1 MTTSVGDA
9 SPDQPTLDSSNLQP
23 VAQAEVSGAAPVA
36 SLDIGTLTD
45 GTTLSAAPTA
55 SYATNVYP
63 YDCVCYMT
71 MTFPGVGTFR
81 GSAVII
87 GPHTILT
94 AAHCLWDQDVQASAT
109 DIQLYPGDSSGSSG
123 TAITGP
129 YSIHYN
135 AINNA
140 GGFLTNQQSQ
150 FDFGIIDV
158 AQDLSSYGSFG
169 IETNYAGGTVHMT
182 GYPAIAGLTQTD
194 QVGTVT
200 KDSTYSV
207 LDYGTVA
214 AHPGNS
220 GGPMWVDNNG
230 VAEVVG
236 IVSTT
241 GWGAQITTADLA
253 QIQAWEA
260 SDSALWSVMKVDTF
274 TAVESTTGDTITGVV
289 YDNTGRYSVGST
301 YTTGTDQRGG
311 TWTYTVTG
319 VTSADNAHQNGSYSG
334 MVYDLSYYDANLAST
349 YSTYYGTKGYSQG
362 YDDKTYYSGVNYL
375 GSEGDVV
382 NEGSQSYA
390 IGSGYY
396 VVPDR
401 PVMKLDTFTAVE
413 SVTGDV
419 ITGVL
424 YDNTSRYSV
433 GSSYTSATDQRG
445 GTWTYTVNS
454 IATADSAHQ
463 DTSYSGMVYD
473 LSYRDAELAAT
484 YATYYGTKGFS
495 QGLNDKT
502 NYSGSNYLGSGGDVV
517 FTDFGAYGIGGTYVL
532 PKQMTVDTFTAVE
545 SVTGDVITGV
555 LYDNTGRYSVG
566 SSYTSVVDQRGG
578 TWTYTITGIAAADS
592 AHRNAVYSGMV
603 YDLSY
608 YSADAQTT
616 YTTYFGSAGYNS
628 RNSQASGSTV
638 SDLVSYSGSNY
649 LGSDG
654 DLVFVNG
661 TAYGI
666 GSGTYVL
673 PVPPVMKVDTFTAV
687 ESVTGDIITG
697 ILYDNTG
704 RYSVGSSYTSG
715 TDQRG
720 GTWTYTVNSI
730 SRADNTHQAASYSGM
745 VYDLSYY
752 DADAFAT
759 YTTLYGA
766 AGHNGIADQ
775 VNYSGSNYLGSDGDL
790 VSVNGTIYGIASG
803 TYVVPVQSVMTVDTF
818 TAVESTT
825 GDTITGI
832 LYDNTSRYSVGSS
845 TTLGTD
851 QLGGNWTY
859 TINSIAR
866 ADNAHQNASYSGM
879 VYDLSYH
886 DASAGAT
893 YVTVYGSQGH
903 NGIADRTN
911 YSGSNYLGSDGDLV
925 SINGR
930 FYGIASGKY
939 VVPANVTAA
948 ATDALIGDP
957 QDSQPGADLLGY
969 SDAVGNS
976 GAAVAGINDGF
987 GADLGLLGNYMSA
1000 AFATPA
1006 AGGQADMGIGGQI
1019 GQDLTTLA
1027 AHTGS

>member
-9 SPDQPTLDSSNLQP
+9 SPDQPTLDSGNPQP
-23 VAQAEVSGAAPVA
+23 VAQAEVSSAAPVA
-36 SLDIGTLTD
+36 SLDVGTLTD

-94 AAHCLWDQDVQASAT
+94 AAHCLWDEDVQASAT
-109 DIQLYPGDSSGSSG
+109 NIQLYPGDSSGSSG

-135 AINNA
+135 AVDNL

-150 FDFGIIDV
+150 FDFGVIDV
-158 AQDLSSYGSFG
+158 AEDLSSYGSFG

-182 GYPAIAGLTQTD
+182 GYPAIAGQAQTD

-200 KDSTYSV
+200 ADPTYSV

-220 GGPMWVDNNG
+220 GGPMWVMNNG

-241 GWGAQITTADLA
+241 GWGADITTADLA
-253 QIQAWEA
+253 QIQSWEA
-260 SDSALWSVMKVDTF
+260 ADSGLWSVMKVETF
-274 TAVESTTGDTITGVV
+274 RAVESVTGDIITGVV
-289 YDNTGRYSVGST
+289 YDNAGRYSVGST

-319 VTSADNAHQNGSYSG
+319 ISTADSAHQNGSYSG
-334 MVYDLSYYDANLAST
+334 MVYDLSYYDANLAAT
-349 YSTYYGTKGYSQG
+349 FSTYYGANGYSGG
-362 YDDKTYYSGVNYL
+362 YDDKAYYSGSNYL

-382 NEGSQSYA
+382 TEGSQNYS

-396 VVPDR
+396 VIPDR

-433 GSSYTSATDQRG
+433 GSTYTSATDQRG

-463 DTSYSGMVYD
+463 DTSYTGMVYD
-473 LSYRDAELAAT
+473 LSYRDAALATT
-484 YATYYGTKGFS
+484 YATYYGAGGYS
-495 QGLNDKT
+495 LGLNDKT
-502 NYSGSNYLGSGGDVV
+502 YYSGSNYLGSAGDVIIG
-517 FTDFGAYGIGGTYVL
+517 DIGSYAIGGTYVL

-566 SSYTSVVDQRGG
+566 SSYTAATDQRGG
-578 TWTYTITGIAAADS
+578 TWTYTVTGIAAADS
-592 AHRNAVYSGMV
+592 AHRNAAYSGMV

-608 YSADAQTT
+608 YSAGALAT
-616 YTTYFGSAGYNS
+616 YDTYFGKAGYNS
-628 RNSQASGSTV
+628 GASQASGATV
-638 SDLVSYSGSNY
+638 SGPISYSGSNY

-654 DLVFVNG
+654 DVVFVNG
-661 TAYGI
+661 TAHSI

-673 PVPPVMKVDTFTAV
+673 PVPPVMKVETYTAV

-704 RYSVGSSYTSG
+704 RYSVGSTYTSG
-715 TDQRG
+715 TDLRG

-730 SRADNTHQAASYSGM
+730 ARADNAHQDGAYSGM

-759 YTTLYGA
+759 YTTMFGA
-766 AGHNGIADQ
+766 TGHNGIAELA
-775 VNYSGSNYLGSDGDL
+775 NTSGSNYLGSDGD
-790 VSVNGTIYGIASG
+790 VVVVNGTSYSIGSG
-803 TYVVPVQSVMTVDTF
+803 KYVVPVQTVMMVDTF

-832 LYDNTSRYSVGSS
+832 LYDNTSRYSVGSTS
-845 TTLGTD
+845 TSGTD
-851 QLGGNWTY
+851 LVGGTWTY
-859 TINSIAR
+859 TVNSIAR

-879 VYDLSYH
+879 AYDLSYH

-893 YVTVYGSQGH
+893 YVTVFGSQGH
-903 NGIADRTN
+903 NGINDKSN
-911 YSGSNYLGSDGDLV
+911 YSGSNYLGSDGDV
-925 SINGR
+925 VTINGR
-930 FYGIASGKY
+930 GYVIASGKY

-948 ATDALIGDP
+948 ATDALVTDTV
-957 QDSQPGADLLGY
+957 DSPLGSGLLGY
-969 SDAVGNS
+969 SDASGNS
-976 GAAVAGINDGF
+976 GAALAGGSDGF
-987 GADLGLLGNYMSA
+987 GANLGLLGNYMGA
-1000 AFATPA
+1000 AFAAP
-1006 AGGQADMGIGGQI
+1006 AGGQADLGTGGQFV
-1019 GQDLTTLA
+1019 QDLTLA
-1027 AHTGS
+1027 AHPGA